1 MRAPGRSASIER
13 RYEVKATD
21 AVVGLTPLHEAQ
33 RVVLES
39 TPVLGLEKVSILDAL
54 GRTLGEDIMAER
66 DNPPWDNSAMDGFA
80 VRWEDIKQE
89 HPVQKPVTLAVIEDV
104 PAGRMPSKTV
114 GAGEAIRIMTGAP
127 IPQGADTVLK
137 VDDTEPSA
145 DSVRV
150 FKPEPRGANIRPR
163 GEDVR
168 KGDCIIA
175 KGTTIRP
182 GEAGMLAILAKS
194 LVFVH
199 QRPRVAILSTGDELA
214 DLDER
219 FSEEKIINSNSY
231 GIAAAV
237 QEAGGIP
244 LLLGI
249 ARDTPAALEEKIV
262 HGLNAD
268 ILVLSGGVSMGDY
281 DFTRAVF
288 RAIGAE
294 MNFWKLAIRPGQ
306 PLAFGKIRGKLAFG
320 LPGNP
325 VSSMVTF
332 EQLVRPAMLKMG
344 GHRDCGRP
352 VVEAVFQEKF
362 SKRPDRRHFLRGIL
376 TREDGVFKVRTTGD
390 QGSGILTSMVKAN
403 CLIDVA
409 AEVERLNPGD
419 LVTVQLLTGEA
430 WRSHADVAR
439 TSGHR
444 LSCC

>member
-1 MRAPGRSASIER
+1 M
-13 RYEVKATD
+13 KAAD
-21 AVVGLTPLHEAQ
+21 AMTGLTPLHEAQ
-33 RVVLES
+33 KVVLEATS
-39 TPVLGLEKVSILDAL
+39 VLGLEKISLLDAL
-54 GRTLGEDIMAER
+54 GRVLGEDIVAER

-80 VRWEDIKQE
+80 VRWDDIQQE
-89 HPVQKPVTLAVIEDV
+89 HAIRKPVTLTVIEDV
-104 PAGRMPSKTV
+104 QAGKMPSESV
-114 GAGEAIRIMTGAP
+114 GPGQAIRIMTGAP
-127 IPQGADTVLK
+127 IPRGADTVLK
-137 VDDTEPSA
+137 VEDTEHTPET
-145 DSVRV
+145 VRV
-150 FKPEPRGANIRPR
+150 FKAEPRGANIRPQ
-163 GEDVR
+163 GEDVK

-175 KGTTIRP
+175 KGIRIRP

-194 LVFVH
+194 FVFVY

-244 LLLGI
+244 ILLGI
-249 ARDTPAALEEKIV
+249 ARDTPAALKEKIS

-281 DFTRAVF
+281 DFTKAVF
-288 RAIGAE
+288 RDLGAE

-306 PLAFGKIRGKLAFG
+306 PLAFGKIHDKLAFG

-332 EQLVRPAMLKMG
+332 EQLVRPAMLKLG
-344 GHRDCGRP
+344 GHRSYGRP
-352 VVEAVFQEKF
+352 VMQAAFQESF
-362 SKRPDRRHFLRGIL
+362 SKRTDRRHFLRGIL

-403 CLIDVA
+403 CLIDVPV
-409 AEVERLNPGD
+409 EVEQLHPGD
-419 LVTVQLLTGEA
+419 QVTVQLLSGEA
-430 WRSHADVAR
+430 WLTKTEHSHSV
-439 TSGHR
+439 GHR

>member
-1 MRAPGRSASIER
+1 
-13 RYEVKATD
+13 VKATD
-21 AVVGLTPLHEAQ
+21 AMTGLTQLYDAQ
-33 RVVLES
+33 KVVLDAA
-39 TPVLGLEKVSILDAL
+39 PLLGLEKVSILDVL
-54 GRTLGEDIMAER
+54 GRVLGEDIVAER

-89 HPVQKPVTLAVIEDV
+89 QAIQKPVTLSVIEDV
-104 PAGRMPSKTV
+104 PAGRMPSKAV
-114 GAGEAIRIMTGAP
+114 GHGQAIRIMTGAP
-127 IPQGADTVLK
+127 IPRGADTVLK
-137 VDDTEPSA
+137 VEDTEPTS

-150 FKPEPRGANIRPR
+150 FKAEPKGANIRPQ
-163 GEDVR
+163 GEDVK
-168 KGDCIIA
+168 KGECIIA
-175 KGTTIRP
+175 KGTRIRP
-182 GEAGMLAILAKS
+182 SEAGMLAILAKPF
-194 LVFVH
+194 VFVY

-249 ARDTPAALEEKIV
+249 ARDTPAALKEKISQ
-262 HGLNAD
+262 GLNAD

-281 DFTRAVF
+281 DFTKAVF
-288 RAIGAE
+288 SELGAE

-306 PLAFGKIRGKLAFG
+306 PLAFGKIQGKLAFG

-332 EQLVRPAMLKMG
+332 EQLVRPALLKMSG
-344 GHRDCGRP
+344 CRTYGRP
-352 VVEAVFQEKF
+352 VVQALFQERF
-362 SKRPDRRHFLRGIL
+362 SKRGDRRHFLRGVL
-376 TREDGVFKVRTTGD
+376 TSEDGVFKVRTTGA

-403 CLIDVA
+403 CLIDVPVD
-409 AEVERLNPGD
+409 VERLNPGD
-419 LVTVQLLTGEA
+419 AVAVQLLSGEA
-430 WRSHADVAR
+430 WPAKTEHGHTEA
-439 TSGHR
+439 HR

>member
-1 MRAPGRSASIER
+1 M
-13 RYEVKATD
+13 KATD
-21 AVVGLTPLHEAQ
+21 VTEGLTQLQEAQ
-33 RVVLES
+33 RIVLES
-39 TPVLGLEKVSILDAL
+39 TPTLGLEKISILDAL
-54 GRTLGEDIMAER
+54 GRVLGEDIVAER
-66 DNPPWDNSAMDGFA
+66 DNPPWNNSAMDGFA

-89 HPVQKPVTLAVIEDV
+89 QTIQKPVTLTVIEDV
-104 PAGRMPSKTV
+104 PAGKMPSKTV
-114 GAGEAIRIMTGAP
+114 GKGQAIRIMTGAP
-127 IPQGADTVLK
+127 IPKGADTVLK
-137 VDDTEPSA
+137 VEDTEHTP

-150 FKPEPRGANIRPR
+150 FKAEQQGANIRPQ
-163 GEDVR
+163 GEDVK

-175 KGTTIRP
+175 KGTQIRP

-194 LVFVH
+194 FIFAY

-244 LLLGI
+244 FLLGI
-249 ARDTPAALEEKIV
+249 ARDTPAALKEKIS
-262 HGLNAD
+262 HGLTAD

-281 DFTRAVF
+281 DFTKTVF
-288 RAIGAE
+288 HELGAE

-306 PLAFGKIRGKLAFG
+306 PLAFGKIQGKLAFG

-332 EQLVRPAMLKMG
+332 EQLVRPAMLKMS
-344 GHRDCGRP
+344 GHRNYGRP
-352 VVEAVFQEKF
+352 VVQAIFEEKF
-362 SKRPDRRHFLRGIL
+362 SKRTDRRHFLRGVL
-376 TREDGVFKVRTTGD
+376 TQEAGVFKVRTTGA

-403 CLIDVA
+403 CLIDIPV
-409 AEVERLNPGD
+409 EVERVNPGD
-419 LVTVQLLTGEA
+419 LVSVQLLCGEVWA
-430 WRSHADVAR
+430 NHAGPVQAG
-439 TSGHR
+439 GHH

>member
-1 MRAPGRSASIER
+1 
-13 RYEVKATD
+13 VKAID
-21 AVVGLTPLHEAQ
+21 AGEGLTQLQEAQ
-33 RVVLES
+33 RIVLES
-39 TPVLGLEKVSILDAL
+39 TPILGFEKISILDAL
-54 GRTLGEDIMAER
+54 GRVLGEDIVAER

-89 HPVQKPVTLAVIEDV
+89 HAIQKTVALTVIEEV
-104 PAGRMPSKTV
+104 AAGQMPSKSL
-114 GAGEAIRIMTGAP
+114 GRGQAIRIMTGAP
-127 IPQGADTVLK
+127 LPKGADTVLK
-137 VDDTEPSA
+137 VEDTEHTA

-150 FKPEPRGANIRPR
+150 FKPEQQGANIRPQ
-163 GEDVR
+163 GEDVK
-168 KGDCIIA
+168 KGECIVG
-175 KGTTIRP
+175 KGTRIRP

-194 LVFVH
+194 FIFAY

-249 ARDTPAALEEKIV
+249 ARDTPAALKEKISQ
-262 HGLNAD
+262 GLTAD

-281 DFTRAVF
+281 DFTKAVF
-288 RAIGAE
+288 HELGAD

-306 PLAFGKIRGKLAFG
+306 PLAFGKIQGKLAFG

-332 EQLVRPAMLKMG
+332 EQLVRPAMLKMS
-344 GHRDCGRP
+344 GHRSYGRP
-352 VVEAVFQEKF
+352 IVQAIFQEKF
-362 SKRPDRRHFLRGIL
+362 SKRTGRRHFLRGVL
-376 TREDGVFKVRTTGD
+376 TQEEGVFKVRTTGA

-403 CLIDVA
+403 CLIDIPV
-409 AEVERLNPGD
+409 EVERVNPGD
-419 LVTVQLLTGEA
+419 PVSVQLLSGEA
-430 WRSHADVAR
+430 WADHVPSAQA
-439 TSGHR
+439 SGSR
-444 LSCC
+444 LS